1 MIVNGQALAHTQ
13 LQMHSHSSTDWKK
26 TRRKIKGYLQH
37 KDTAAQYRCRQS
49 KAGSNKAIQQQG

>member
-26 TRRKIKGYLQH
+26 NKKKNKGVSPAQRYSSSIQMQAIKGRKQ
-37 KDTAAQYRCRQS
+37 
-49 KAGSNKAIQQQG
+49 